1 LNYGAWFIKNKKT
14 NFILKIKRNMGHG
27 NGHKLSIWGIIVTLG
42 IVYGDIGTSPL
53 YVMRAIVGD
62 NTIDQPLIYG
72 GLSCIFW
79 TLTIQASIKYILLA
93 LSADN
98 RGEGGIFALYGLIRR
113 VSPKWMIYV
122 AMAGCSALLADGI
135 ITPAISLTSAVEGL
149 KKVHDIPVVPIVI
162 AILFVLFAFQQ
173 FGTEAI
179 GKFFGPI
186 TLVWFMMLIWLGMT
200 WLVQM
205 PQVVVALNPYYAVS
219 LIVNNPKVGMVLI
232 GAVFLCVTGAE
243 ALYSDLG
250 HCGKENIRW
259 SWIFVKISL
268 IINYLGQGA
277 YLLLP
282 EHHLVGAKLGA
293 VNPFYDLMPT
303 WFIYPGIIISAMATV
318 IASQALITGS
328 FSLINEAV
336 KLKVWY
342 RLKIQYPT
350 EQQQQLYIPTINW
363 MLFFGCLAIVLYF
376 QESSNMEHAYGLAI
390 TIAMLSTTCLMLF
403 YFSRIKRKSMALV
416 VLMGIIF
423 FSVELCFTY
432 SNVLKL
438 FHGAWVTLV
447 LTMLFF
453 TVMYVHYRASRIR
466 SKAMKYLKWDQYTP
480 ILKDVISD
488 ETIPKFATNLVYM
501 INANR
506 KDEIESSVI
515 NSLFYKQAKRAE
527 TYWFINIHV
536 TDEPYTQSFK
546 THCILP
552 KQAIRVDFYLGYRVH
567 PSINILFK
575 QVVDEL
581 QKTGEF
587 EYHNS
592 NITLD
597 KYKIPADFKYITIE
611 KVFAFEDSLSTI
623 DKMTVRLY
631 KWLNTFSSTAGEHFE
646 LLAEDLLVEKYPIRI
661 RNHEKSNLT
670 RLTQAPHQ

>member
-1 LNYGAWFIKNKKT
+1 
-14 NFILKIKRNMGHG
+14 MGHG
-27 NGHKLSIWGIIVTLG
+27 NGHKLSAWGIIVTLG

-53 YVMRAIVGD
+53 YVMRAIVGA
-62 NTIDQPLIYG
+62 NIISESIIYG

-79 TLTIQASIKYILLA
+79 TLTIQASIKYIMLA

-98 RGEGGIFALYGLIRR
+98 KGEGGIFALYGLIRR

-149 KKVHDIPVVPIVI
+149 EKLHEHIPVVPIVI
-162 AILFVLFAFQQ
+162 AILFCLFAFQQ

-186 TLVWFMMLIWLGMT
+186 TLGWFLMLIWLGMRF
-200 WLVQM
+200 LINDLHIIVS
-205 PQVVVALNPYYAVS
+205 LNPYYAIS
-219 LIVNNPKVGMVLI
+219 LIMGNPSVAMVLI

-250 HCGKENIRW
+250 HCGKDNIHA
-259 SWIFVKISL
+259 SWVFVKISL
-268 IINYLGQGA
+268 VINYLGQGA
-277 YLLLP
+277 YLMQ
-282 EHHLVGAKLGA
+282 HVGEPLGKL
-293 VNPFYDLMPT
+293 NPFYDLMPQ
-303 WFIYPGIIISAMATV
+303 WFLIPGIIISAMATV

-363 MLFFGCLAIVLYF
+363 MLFFGCLIIVLYF
-376 QESSNMEHAYGLAI
+376 RESANMEAAYGLAI

-403 YFSRIKRKSMALV
+403 YFSRIKHKSIGLV
-416 VLMGIIF
+416 ALMGVVF
-423 FSVELCFTY
+423 FSVEIGFTY
-432 SNVLKL
+432 ANVLKL
-438 FHGAWVTLV
+438 FHGAWVTLL
-447 LTMLFF
+447 LTFLFF

-466 SKAMKYLKWDQYTP
+466 SKAMKYLKWDTYTP
-480 ILKDVISD
+480 ILKDVIND

-501 INANR
+501 MNANR

-515 NSLFYKQAKRAE
+515 NSLFYKQPKRAE
-527 TYWFINIHV
+527 TYWFVNIHV
-536 TDEPYTQSFK
+536 TDEPYTQSYK

-552 KQAIRVDFYLGYRVH
+552 KHAIRVDFYLGYRVH
-567 PSINILFK
+567 PSINIMFK

-581 QKTGEF
+581 QKSGEF

-592 NITLD
+592 NATLD
-597 KYKIPADFKYITIE
+597 KHKIPADFKYITIE
-611 KVFAFEDSLSTI
+611 KVFAFEDSLGTS
-623 DKMTVRLY
+623 DKLTVRLY

-646 LLAEDLLVEKYPIRI
+646 LMAEDLLVEKYPIRI
-661 RNHEKSNLT
+661 HDHEKFNLI